1 MHRIG
6 CLPCV
11 SVQECKHFSFLLVPH
26 LPAFLASQVG
36 GILILIC
43 IKENHAG
50 INVIIDKHQV
60 VTTWKYSLQP
70 SIYLDKLVHPCIND
84 TDEQKQKEIENAC
97 KLYPLI
103 KHRNIIIYSRF
114 RLMEIV
120 NAIDAINVLFSC
132 LQICVSVYQDTRI
145 IMSSCMHSSIL
156 KLNLSHCYTREQAD
170 SSDEEMKFQWQ
181 SMQMES
187 C

>member
-1 MHRIG
+1 MQRIG
-6 CLPCV
+6 CLLYV

-50 INVIIDKHQV
+50 INMIIDKHQV
-60 VTTWKYSLQP
+60 VTTRKYSLQ
-70 SIYLDKLVHPCIND
+70 PCIND
-84 TDEQKQKEIENAC
+84 TDVQKQKEIVNAC

-120 NAIDAINVLFSC
+120 NAKDYRCHQCPVFLFADTCLISIPRHENYYEQLHAFINLEIKSES
-132 LQICVSVYQDTRI
+132 LLYQRTSR
-145 IMSSCMHSSIL
+145 
-156 KLNLSHCYTREQAD
+156 
-170 SSDEEMKFQWQ
+170 
-181 SMQMES
+181 
-187 C
+187 